1 MPERTWL
8 YVVVS
13 CGVLFVFIILNLFRR
28 VQARTGAGGWG
39 RRAPIQEVGAEHQF
53 KKWARVGGGRG
64 GGGRWWPLGE
74 LDRRD
79 QMFLWSRGAVRKA
92 LFLFSLFFQ
101 IRPGIPACGG
111 GGPRLREWVDV

>member
-1 MPERTWL
+1 MPWL
-8 YVVVS
+8 SVVVS
-13 CGVLFVFIILNLFRR
+13 CG
-28 VQARTGAGGWG
+28 
-39 RRAPIQEVGAEHQF
+39 
-53 KKWARVGGGRG
+53 GGGR